1 MTTATP
7 HSAGLRV
14 DRDLHT
20 CNGCDHFCLET
31 LYPSLGLCVVTLWFG
46 TNALIPACASTVVSD
61 TRTGRIL
68 RPGIYGKEYDPT
80 RVSVGGLAEAHENVC
95 ARVER
100 GELP

>member
-1 MTTATP
+1 MTTTT
-7 HSAGLRV
+7 HHAGPRI

-20 CNGCDHFCLET
+20 CNGCDHFWMET
-31 LYPSLGLCVVTLWFG
+31 LYPSCGLCIVTLWFG
-46 TNALIPACASTVVSD
+46 ANALMPACASTVVSD
-61 TRTGRIL
+61 TRTDRIL

-80 RVSVGGLAEAHENVC
+80 RVTVGGLAEAHEAVC

>member
-1 MTTATP
+1 MTTAIS
-7 HSAGLRV
+7 SAGPRI

-20 CNGCDHFCLET
+20 CNGRDHFWLET
-31 LYPSLGLCVVTLWFG
+31 FYPSLGLCVVTLWFG
-46 TNALIPACASTVVSD
+46 GTALIRACASTVVSD

-68 RPGIYGKEYDPT
+68 RPGIDGKEYDPT
-80 RVSVGGLAEAHENVC
+80 RITVGGLAEAHEAVC